1 MVSGGRLF
9 HPQLGMRWQVKPHIL
24 APCKRAY
31 CGARW
36 RRDRYMKPESIR
48 GGSPWRLSTLQ
59 PVEDQTMNLRHELE
73 ILRRRFWNG
82 DRAARD
88 SLHHLLERY
97 VAVFV
102 RRALANRT
110 ADSPIARDARR
121 IAAER
126 RT

>member
-1 MVSGGRLF
+1 
-9 HPQLGMRWQVKPHIL
+9 
-24 APCKRAY
+24 
-31 CGARW
+31 
-36 RRDRYMKPESIR
+36 
-48 GGSPWRLSTLQ
+48 
-59 PVEDQTMNLRHELE
+59 MNLRHELE

-102 RRALANRT
+102 RRALADRT

-126 RT
+126 RTSPDAGDRFDVKRTADELCRRLCDRLLLVVPPGGPPLRAVDTLAASLRTVAQRP